1 MAYAATPP
9 RGAAFLYSNRA
20 VTLLKTRCFFKAG
33 EDARAGLTI
42 FSGSEALGLEQLSA
56 LEFIKQL
63 TAIARDADLGVAVEQ
78 RRDAA
83 KGDADASHQVKA
95 CGPAGPS

>member
-1 MAYAATPP
+1 M
-9 RGAAFLYSNRA
+9 
-20 VTLLKTRCFFKAG
+20 TLLKTRCFFEAG
-33 EDARAGLTI
+33 EDARASLTI

-63 TAIARDADLGVAVEQ
+63 TAIARDADLGVAVQQ

-83 KGDADASHQVKA
+83 TQGKAGAPHQVPFPGNGGLRTSVSLRTCSAREK
-95 CGPAGPS
+95 PRSE